1 MPDDKWEN
9 ASGVWE
15 NISHMIELK
24 KKQIKLLEE
33 VGEALVAKKYEKCVL
48 LGLEAPEGAWSINQ
62 AKSFREA
69 YTQAVKEGHQSF
81 VFPSASSGVEYEVHY
96 TYYLLRVLSRKFSAG
111 WRAAAYL
118 SALTPPPVINKE
130 EKPE

>member
-1 MPDDKWEN
+1 MPDDNWES

-15 NISHMIELK
+15 SRSHMIELEHK
-24 KKQIKLLEE
+24 KIKLLERM
-33 VGEALVAKKYEKCVL
+33 GEALVEKRHDKLVL

-81 VFPSASSGVEYEVHY
+81 VFPSASNGVEYEVHHA
-96 TYYLLRVLSRKFSAG
+96 YYLLRVLSRKFSAG